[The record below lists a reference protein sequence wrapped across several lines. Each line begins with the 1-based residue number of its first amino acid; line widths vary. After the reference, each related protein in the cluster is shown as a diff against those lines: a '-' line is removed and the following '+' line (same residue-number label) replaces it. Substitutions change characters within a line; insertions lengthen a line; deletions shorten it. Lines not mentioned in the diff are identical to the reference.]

1 MVTELGSSQIS
12 SLLETL
18 PGIAHVL
25 RSPVADALVHII
37 RAAARLEDFRLGD
50 AEELMR
56 YAVRRS
62 LMGGDEADRLVAE
75 VQAAQQKRLDK
86 AADRAAA
93 AADRSKPAATAKPK
107 PKAAAPA
114 PAARPAPAPAAR
126 PKAHAA
132 KPKSAKPPAR
142 ARPAPKKAAS
152 KPAARPARSVRKP
165 AKTGRKR

>member
-12 SLLETL
+12 SLLETR

-25 RSPVADALVHII
+25 RSPVADALVHVI
-37 RAAARLEDFRLGD
+37 RAAARLEDFRPGD

-75 VQAAQQKRLDK
+75 VQAAQQKRLEK

-93 AADRSKPAATAKPK
+93 AADRSRPAAPK
-107 PKAAAPA
+107 PKAKAPV
-114 PAARPAPAPAAR
+114 PARPAPAPR
-126 PKAHAA
+126 PKSHPAKPKAA
-132 KPKSAKPPAR
+132 KPAHRATKKPVAKS
-142 ARPAPKKAAS
+142 
-152 KPAARPARSVRKP
+152 AARPARPARKP
-165 AKTGRKR
+165 AKPARKR

>member
-75 VQAAQQKRLDK
+75 VQAAQQKRIEK

-93 AADRSKPAATAKPK
+93 AADRSKPAAAPKPR

-114 PAARPAPAPAAR
+114 RATPAPAPR
-126 PKAHAA
+126 PKPHAPKA
-132 KPKSAKPPAR
+132 KPAKPPAGR
-142 ARPAPKKAAS
+142 SRPAPKKAAS
-152 KPAARPARSVRKP
+152 KPVARPARTVRKP
-165 AKTGRKR
+165 AKPARKR

>member
-37 RAAARLEDFRLGD
+37 RAAARLEDFRLAD

-75 VQAAQQKRLDK
+75 VQAAQQKRIEK

-93 AADRSKPAATAKPK
+93 AADRSKPAAPKPKVKAAAPVRPAAAPRPKAHPPK
-107 PKAAAPA
+107 PKAAKPA
-114 PAARPAPAPAAR
+114 PRT
-126 PKAHAA
+126 
-132 KPKSAKPPAR
+132 
-142 ARPAPKKAAS
+142 RPAPKKAAS
-152 KPAARPARSVRKP
+152 KPAARPARPARKP
-165 AKTGRKR
+165 AKPARKR

>member
-25 RSPVADALVHII
+25 RSPVADALVHVI
-37 RAAARLEDFRLGD
+37 RAAARLEDFRPGD

-75 VQAAQQKRLDK
+75 VQAAQQKRIEK

-93 AADRSKPAATAKPK
+93 AADRSKPAAPKPK

-114 PAARPAPAPAAR
+114 RPAPARPAPAPR
-126 PKAHAA
+126 PKSHPA
-132 KPKSAKPPAR
+132 KPKAAKAPHR
-142 ARPAPKKAAS
+142 APKKAVS
-152 KPAARPARSVRKP
+152 KAAARPARTARKP
-165 AKTGRKR
+165 AKPARKR

>member
-62 LMGGDEADRLVAE
+62 LMGSDEADRLVAE
-75 VQAAQQKRLDK
+75 VQAAQQKRIEK

-93 AADRSKPAATAKPK
+93 AADRSKPAAAAKPR

-114 PAARPAPAPAAR
+114 RPTPAPAPR
-126 PKAHAA
+126 PKPHAA
-132 KPKSAKPPAR
+132 KPKSAKPPAGR
-142 ARPAPKKAAS
+142 SRPAPKKAAS
-152 KPAARPARSVRKP
+152 KPAARPARTVRKP
-165 AKTGRKR
+165 AKPARKR

>member
-62 LMGGDEADRLVAE
+62 LMGSDEADRLVAE
-75 VQAAQQKRLDK
+75 VQAAQQKRIEK

-93 AADRSKPAATAKPK
+93 AADRSKPATPKPKVKAAAPVRAAAAPRPKAHPPK
-107 PKAAAPA
+107 PKAAKPA
-114 PAARPAPAPAAR
+114 P
-126 PKAHAA
+126 
-132 KPKSAKPPAR
+132 R
-142 ARPAPKKAAS
+142 ARPAPKKSAS
-152 KPAARPARSVRKP
+152 KPAARPARPVRKP
-165 AKTGRKR
+165 AKPARKR

>member
-25 RSPVADALVHII
+25 RSPVADALVHVI

-75 VQAAQQKRLDK
+75 VQAAQQKRIDK

-93 AADRSKPAATAKPK
+93 AADRSRPAAAKPK
-107 PKAAAPA
+107 PKASTPSRPAAAP
-114 PAARPAPAPAAR
+114 RP
-126 PKAHAA
+126 
-132 KPKSAKPPAR
+132 KPPA
-142 ARPAPKKAAS
+142 AKSKAS
-152 KPAARPARSVRKP
+152 KPASRPRTAPKKSPAKPAARASRAPRKP
-165 AKTGRKR
+165 AKPARKR

>member
-1 MVTELGSSQIS
+1 VVTELGSSQIS

-62 LMGGDEADRLVAE
+62 LMGSDEADRLVAE
-75 VQAAQQKRLDK
+75 VQAAQQKRIEK

-93 AADRSKPAATAKPK
+93 AADRSKPATPKPKVKAAAPVRAAAAPRPKAHPPK
-107 PKAAAPA
+107 PKAAKPA
-114 PAARPAPAPAAR
+114 P
-126 PKAHAA
+126 
-132 KPKSAKPPAR
+132 R
-142 ARPAPKKAAS
+142 ARPAPKKSAS
-152 KPAARPARSVRKP
+152 KPAARPARPVRKP
-165 AKTGRKR
+165 AKPARKR